1 MELPDA
7 VSKHLARSQSL
18 RQESDR
24 AKHLAAQEVRV
35 AAKDYA
41 SAG

>member
-1 MELPDA
+1 MRCP
-7 VSKHLARSQSL
+7 SIWQRSQSL